1 MFANNS
7 FKKALIFKIYKELI
21 QLNTKETNNPIQKWA
36 KDLNRLFS
44 QEDIQMG
51 DMYMKRFSTSLAIRK
66 VKIKTIMRYHLT
78 PVRMAVIN
86 KTSNN
91 KCWRGCGEKG
101 TLTVGEKVHWYSP
114 YKKQYGGF
122 SKN

>member
-51 DMYMKRFSTSLAIRK
+51 DMYVKRFSISLAIRK

-86 KTSNN
+86 KSDNN
-91 KCWRGCGEKG
+91 KCWRGCGEK
-101 TLTVGEKVHWYSP
+101 
-114 YKKQYGGF
+114 
-122 SKN
+122 

>member
-101 TLTVGEKVHWYSP
+101 THIAAGEKVNWHR
-114 YKKQYGGF
+114 QYGKLCGG
-122 SKN
+122 S